1 MSENNKLIIT
11 VDEKRAEKDTQVFLK
26 RSSLEFSEDVKNIE
40 AEIMKDP
47 ANPEL
52 WMKKGLALSKQML
65 CREATEA
72 FSTGLT
78 YDPFNWLILRHRGHR
93 YLSTYNFESAAA
105 DLELASRIKK
115 DDWDVL
121 YHLGLS
127 YYLMGDFMRADEAY
141 TRCLD
146 ITDRTEINL
155 VAVVDWKWLTLKRLG
170 KDKEASEI
178 LGFVDEKTEAGENQA
193 YKDRLMVYKGIKTP
207 EEGMIFDN
215 EEFADLEISTRGYG
229 IAMNYYFNGD
239 KAKSGELLNKI
250 CECDGYWSAF
260 GYLAA
265 YQELNTG
272 RLKFDA

>member
-11 VDEKRAEKDTQVFLK
+11 VDEKRAEKDTQVFFK
-26 RSSLEFSEDVKNIE
+26 RSGLEFSEDVKSIE
-40 AEIMKDP
+40 SEIKNDP
-47 ANPEL
+47 ANTEL
-52 WMKKGLALSKQML
+52 WMKKGLALAKQML
-65 CREATEA
+65 CREAAEA
-72 FSTGLT
+72 FSIGLT

-93 YLSTYNFESAAA
+93 YLSIYNFEGAAA

-115 DDWDVL
+115 DWDVL

-127 YYLMGDFMRADEAY
+127 YYLIGDFMRADEVY

-146 ITDRTEINL
+146 ITDKSEINL
-155 VAVVDWKWLTLKRLG
+155 VAIVDWKWLTLKRLG

-178 LGFVDEKTEAGENQA
+178 LRLVDEKTEAGENQA

-207 EEGMIFDN
+207 EEGMSFNN
-215 EEFADLEISTRGYG
+215 EEFADLEVSTRGYG

-239 KAKSGELLNKI
+239 KAKARELLNKI
-250 CECDGYWSAF
+250 YECDGYWSAF

-272 RLKFDA
+272 RLHFDA